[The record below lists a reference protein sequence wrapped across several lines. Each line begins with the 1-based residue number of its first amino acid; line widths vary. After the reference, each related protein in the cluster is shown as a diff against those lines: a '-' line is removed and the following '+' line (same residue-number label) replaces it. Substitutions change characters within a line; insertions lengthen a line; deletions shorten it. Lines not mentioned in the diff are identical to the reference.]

1 MEQKSIEQLIYQ
13 ETEKRLKEM
22 ESDTYEFPK
31 KMTKIDYIII
41 AVSVIASLGLIAA
54 CMLGVIK

>member
-13 ETEKRLKEM
+13 ETEERLKEM

-31 KMTKIDYIII
+31 KMNKVDYIII

>member
-31 KMTKIDYIII
+31 KMTKVDYIII
-41 AVSVIASLGLIAA
+41 AVSVIVSLGLIAA
-54 CMLGVIK
+54 

>member
-13 ETEKRLKEM
+13 ETEERLKEM

-31 KMTKIDYIII
+31 KMTKVDYIII